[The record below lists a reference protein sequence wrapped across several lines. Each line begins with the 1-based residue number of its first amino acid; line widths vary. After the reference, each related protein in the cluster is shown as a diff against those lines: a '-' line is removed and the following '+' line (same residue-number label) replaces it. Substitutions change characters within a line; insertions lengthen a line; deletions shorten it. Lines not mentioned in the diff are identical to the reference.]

1 MFLRHLATARKSL
14 YKGHQSQWEETL
26 MWKPEPIDGSAA
38 ANSKPQTFRPE
49 DGPKASMNT
58 PNAVIGKNLIIKGEI
73 SGTEPLLIEGQVEGT
88 INVNGCYVGIGP
100 SGKVKATVNAA
111 EVVVRGAV
119 NGNLQVS
126 ERLEIR
132 SGGSVNG
139 DIVTRRL
146 SIEEGAYFHGTIDMQ
161 KPEQKFEKKTHV
173 VEPEAAKELPRAP
186 ELLPV

>member
-1 MFLRHLATARKSL
+1 
-14 YKGHQSQWEETL
+14 
-26 MWKPEPIDGSAA
+26 MWKPEPLDGSAA
-38 ANSKPQTFRPE
+38 TNKPNSRPE

-58 PNAVIGKNLIIKGEI
+58 PNAVIGKNLIIKGEV
-73 SGTEPLLIEGQVEGT
+73 SGTEPLLIEGQIEGT
-88 INVNGCYVGIGP
+88 INVNGYYVGIGP
-100 SGKVKATVNAA
+100 SGKVKATINAA
-111 EVVVRGAV
+111 EVVVRGNV

-173 VEPEAAKELPRAP
+173 SEPEPAKELPRAP
-186 ELLPV
+186 ELQPV

>member
-1 MFLRHLATARKSL
+1 
-14 YKGHQSQWEETL
+14 
-26 MWKPEPIDGSAA
+26 MWKPEPVDGSAA
-38 ANSKPQTFRPE
+38 PNSKPQMSRPE
-49 DGPKASMNT
+49 DGPKASVNT
-58 PNAVIGKNLIIKGEI
+58 PSAVIGKNLIIKGEI
-73 SGTEPLLIEGQVEGT
+73 SGTEPLLIEGQVEGN

-111 EVVVRGAV
+111 EVVVRGTV

-161 KPEQKFEKKTHV
+161 KPEHKSERKVQV
-173 VEPEAAKELPRAP
+173 SEPEPAKELPRAP
-186 ELLPV
+186 ELMPV

>member
-1 MFLRHLATARKSL
+1 
-14 YKGHQSQWEETL
+14 
-26 MWKPEPIDGSAA
+26 MWKPEPVDGSAS

-49 DGPKASMNT
+49 DGPKASINT

-73 SGTEPLLIEGQVEGT
+73 SGTEPLLIEGTVEGT
-88 INVNGCYVGIGP
+88 VNVGGCYVGIGP

-161 KPEQKFEKKTHV
+161 KPDHKNEKKTHV
-173 VEPEAAKELPRAP
+173 NDAEPAKELPRAP

>member
-1 MFLRHLATARKSL
+1 
-14 YKGHQSQWEETL
+14 
-26 MWKPEPIDGSAA
+26 MWKPEPLDGSAA
-38 ANSKPQTFRPE
+38 PNSKPQGYRPE
-49 DGPKASMNT
+49 DGLKTSVNT
-58 PNAVIGKNLIIKGEI
+58 PNAVIGKNLVIKGEI

-88 INVNGCYVGIGP
+88 VNVNGCYVGIGP
-100 SGKVKATVNAA
+100 SGKVKATISAA
-111 EVVVRGAV
+111 EVVVRGSV

-161 KPEQKFEKKTHV
+161 KPEHKLEKKTHV
-173 VEPEAAKELPRAP
+173 GEPDAAKELPRAP

>member
-1 MFLRHLATARKSL
+1 
-14 YKGHQSQWEETL
+14 
-26 MWKPEPIDGSAA
+26 MWKPEPLDGSAA
-38 ANSKPQTFRPE
+38 ASNKPQTFRPE
-49 DGPKASMNT
+49 DGPKASVNT

-88 INVNGCYVGIGP
+88 VNVHGCYLGIGP
-100 SGKVKATVNAA
+100 SGRIKANVNAA
-111 EVVVRGAV
+111 EVVVRGTI
-119 NGNLQVS
+119 NGNLNVS

-161 KPEQKFEKKTHV
+161 KSSDHKGDKKPHV
-173 VEPEAAKELPRAP
+173 PEAEPAKELPRAP
-186 ELLPV
+186 ELQPV